1 MNDRSDPDVE
11 SFAGRIRQTFSR
23 SGYRRLRADLSGRS
37 DRGAALLSALM
48 RHTSQDVRSWA
59 ANVARK
65 DLGRDAIP
73 CLEEMARSPR
83 IADQDEAMQQ
93 LEAIDRELL
102 RPFIPAMRRIFRRST
117 DLSGP
122 GGAAMWRLVRLGD
135 RDSATLFRAFAEGR
149 DPRWY
154 EHRMPLVLAD
164 RIEQPGSL
172 VQRIASHDHE
182 WMLWLATAAR
192 QLDAAGAEAA
202 LRDGARSAPDPECRR
217 ICQEELEELMRDR
230 QRPHPSWD
238 IES

>member
-1 MNDRSDPDVE
+1 MNDRPDPEVE
-11 SFAGRIRQTFSR
+11 SVARRIKGTS
-23 SGYRRLRADLSGRS
+23 SSTGYRRLRADLSGRS

-48 RHTSQDVRSWA
+48 QHSSGDVRGLA
-59 ANVARK
+59 ANVARQ

-73 CLEEMARSPR
+73 YLEEMARSSR
-83 IADQDEAMQQ
+83 TADQDEAMQQ
-93 LEAIDRELL
+93 LEAIDPELL

-117 DLSGP
+117 DLYSP
-122 GGAAMWRLVRLGD
+122 GGAAMWRLVRLDD
-135 RDSATLFRAFAEGR
+135 RESARLLRAFAEGR

-164 RIEQPGSL
+164 YLEDPGSL

-192 QLDAAGAEAA
+192 QLEVAGAEAA
-202 LRDGARSAPDPECRR
+202 LRDGASGAPDPECRR
-217 ICQEELEELMRDR
+217 ICQEELESLTRDR
-230 QRPHPSWD
+230 QRPAPSWD